1 MFPQINSVMK
11 LKEILNESATDVVAR
26 FYKEAGRDFDKFY
39 NPENVKYK
47 DSSQEYYDKYFKE
60 WFKED
65 VVSVFTKPVD
75 KPQPEYTNK
84 PKDGKLQSPGY
95 RGLQYALAKAGLPY
109 NHNVQRYEPNASR
122 MLAAQTMDGARN
134 NNGQ

>member
-1 MFPQINSVMK
+1 MFPQINNAMK

-26 FYKEAGRDFDKFY
+26 FYKEAGRDLDKFY

-47 DSSQEYYDKYFKE
+47 DKTQEYYDKYFEE
-60 WFKED
+60 WFAED

-75 KPQPEYTNK
+75 KPQPEYTVK
-84 PKDGKLQSPGY
+84 PKEGKLQSPGY

-109 NHNVQRYEPNASR
+109 NHNVQRYEPNPAR